1 MFSGE
6 RCTLRHFEIFKAR
19 MRPINSCLKKSR
31 GKELSKFKSIVG
43 TVFSSAESIGVGV
56 ITKRLMELEES
67 ERLEPLKDGR
77 SEEEVERELAVEFS
91 VRDLERD
98 LLR

>member
-1 MFSGE
+1 
-6 RCTLRHFEIFKAR
+6 

-31 GKELSKFKSIVG
+31 GKELSKFKLIVG
-43 TVFSSAESIGVGV
+43 TVFSLAESIGVGV

-67 ERLEPLKDGR
+67 ERLEPLKEGR
-77 SEEEVERELAVEFS
+77 LEEEVERELAVEFL